1 MENLKIIEETIS
13 DLLKRMSFDGKVEV
27 SVSNENNILANI
39 QTEQAGFLIGQAGA
53 NLDALQHIAR
63 IIINKKNEQFIHF
76 ILDVNNYRKYKM
88 ELLKELA
95 ENVAEQ
101 ALLEKVA
108 ITLRP
113 MSAYDRRIIHLTLA
127 DNSKITTESIGEGAE
142 RKIIIKSLSIE

>member
-63 IIINKKNEQFIHF
+63 IIINKKNEQFVHF

-88 ELLKELA
+88 DLLKELA

-101 ALLEKVA
+101 ASLEKVA